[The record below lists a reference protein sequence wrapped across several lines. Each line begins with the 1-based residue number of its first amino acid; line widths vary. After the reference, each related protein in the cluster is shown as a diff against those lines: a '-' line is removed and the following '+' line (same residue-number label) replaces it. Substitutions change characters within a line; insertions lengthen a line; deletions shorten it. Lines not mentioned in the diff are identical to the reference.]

1 MDKPDLGGEADQLKS
16 KLQACR
22 MAPNIQGVCWWPAY
36 SISDNYKGVAD
47 RLRTE
52 LHKSVAIVPEYTWL
66 CADKPSAPASVRVSS
81 GILRWDVPKAS
92 RSVNDAVRFVV
103 YRFDTDKKV
112 NLDDASAIVAVTNS
126 RELKIATP
134 GVYIVTALNRVNIES
149 ESSAKVRVK

>member
-66 CADKPSAPASVRVSS
+66 SS

-126 RELKIATP
+126 RELKVATP

-149 ESSAKVRVK
+149 EPSAKVRVK

>member
-1 MDKPDLGGEADQLKS
+1 M
-16 KLQACR
+16 
-22 MAPNIQGVCWWPAY
+22 
-36 SISDNYKGVAD
+36 
-47 RLRTE
+47 
-52 LHKSVAIVPEYTWL
+52 
-66 CADKPSAPASVRVSS
+66 
-81 GILRWDVPKAS
+81 
-92 RSVNDAVRFVV
+92 NDAVRFVV

>member
-1 MDKPDLGGEADQLKS
+1 
-16 KLQACR
+16 
-22 MAPNIQGVCWWPAY
+22 IQGGCWWPGY
-36 SISDNYKGVAD
+36 SISYNYKWVAD
-47 RLRTE
+47 GLRTE
-52 LHKSVAIVPEYTWL
+52 LDKSGAIVPEYTWL

-92 RSVNDAVRFVV
+92 HSVNDAVRFVV

-126 RELKIATP
+126 RELKVAIP

-149 ESSAKVRVK
+149 EPSAKVRVK